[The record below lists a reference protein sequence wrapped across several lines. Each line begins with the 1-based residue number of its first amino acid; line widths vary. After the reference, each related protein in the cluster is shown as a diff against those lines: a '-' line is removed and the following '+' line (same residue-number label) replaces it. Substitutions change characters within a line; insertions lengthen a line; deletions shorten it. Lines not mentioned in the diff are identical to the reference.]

1 VVLVVVELVLVLVLV
16 VVLVLLLL
24 VVVVV
29 VGGIGETGIS
39 IKFVHTPSDITLIIV
54 VLLGTEDEEKPA
66 SNDTVLIPV
75 SKGETYPSISEYR
88 LKGPESTPATVNVI
102 KTVLSY

>member
-24 VVVVV
+24 VVVV

-102 KTVLSY
+102 KTVISY